1 MDRREQNI
9 RVFFDT
15 ESWCRSTEKLRRSIR
30 RSREGTRLILPDQ
43 EVTVPV
49 SGKDREMQ
57 IEVTQERSFQAAI
70 RLSQVQPSI
79 RLGVLNFASAV
90 TPGGGVRSGSSAQ
103 EESLCRCST
112 LYPVLTA
119 EELSEGFYQMHR
131 RKRDQLYTDACIY
144 SPDIVICKTD
154 TANPERLDP
163 EDWVMTDVITCA
175 APNLREPRPVPGRR
189 TSQPVQL
196 GKEELFRVHRKR
208 AVRILSV
215 AAQAGI
221 EAFVTGAF
229 GCGAFQND
237 PVLVAGAWKEA
248 LEELPGIF
256 RRIVFAVYTSPRDKA
271 NYEAF
276 YDTFGC
282 HGDGPFGNFF

>member
-30 RSREGTRLILPDQ
+30 RSREGTRLILPEQ
-43 EVTVPV
+43 EVTVPAPAE
-49 SGKDREMQ
+49 DRGTQ

-70 RLSQVQPSI
+70 RLSQEQPPM

-119 EELSEGFYQMHR
+119 EELAEGFYQMHKR
-131 RKRDQLYTDACIY
+131 RRDQLYTDACIY

-154 TANPERLDP
+154 TANPERMDP
-163 EDWVMTDVITCA
+163 EDWVKTDVITCA
-175 APNLREPRPVPGRR
+175 APNLREPRPVPGKG
-189 TSQPVQL
+189 TSRPVQL
-196 GKEELFRVHRKR
+196 GEEELFRVHRKR
-208 AVRILSV
+208 ALRILSV

-237 PVLVAGAWKEA
+237 PELVAGAWKEA

-256 RRIVFAVYTSPRDKA
+256 CRVVFAVCTPSRDRT

-276 YDTFGC
+276 YNTLSK
-282 HGDGPFGNFF
+282 GPSL

>member
-30 RSREGTRLILPDQ
+30 RSREGTRLILPEQ
-43 EVTVPV
+43 EVTVPA
-49 SGKDREMQ
+49 SKKDRETQ

-70 RLSQVQPSI
+70 RLSQEQHSL

-112 LYPVLTA
+112 LYPVLAA

-131 RKRDQLYTDACIY
+131 RKQDQLYTDACIY
-144 SPDIVICKTD
+144 TPDIVICKTD
-154 TANPERLDP
+154 TVNPERMNP
-163 EDWVMTDVITCA
+163 EDWVKTDVITCA
-175 APNLREPRPVPGRR
+175 APNLREPRFVPGRKP
-189 TSQPVQL
+189 SQPVQL
-196 GKEELFRVHRKR
+196 REEALFRVHKKR

-215 AAQAGI
+215 ASQAGI
-221 EAFVTGAF
+221 EAFVSGAF

-237 PVLVAGAWKEA
+237 PKLVAGAWKEA
-248 LEELPGIF
+248 LEEFSGIF
-256 RRIVFAVYTSPRDKA
+256 CRVVFAVYTPPRDKI
-271 NYEAF
+271 NYETF
-276 YDTFGC
+276 CDTFKVR
-282 HGDGPFGNFF
+282 